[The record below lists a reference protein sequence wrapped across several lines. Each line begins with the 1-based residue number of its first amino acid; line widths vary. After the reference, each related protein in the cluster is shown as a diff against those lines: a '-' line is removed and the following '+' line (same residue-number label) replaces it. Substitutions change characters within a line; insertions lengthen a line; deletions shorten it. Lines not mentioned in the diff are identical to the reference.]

1 MEKKY
6 PNRHVYKIS
15 SEKLMKSKWDLKID
29 LNDAIKKK
37 EVVDLADSTALR
49 FIRSII
55 HKQLDT
61 TDIDVKFTEDIKKL
75 KHELN
80 MLKKEKFNTG
90 NAKKY
95 KELSNKYHRKL
106 LIEDYLLV
114 QMTNGNKK
122 HFDRANKGFFV
133 NGKKFEYLLSTTG
146 GVKNETVV
154 YVSAEVYPELNR
166 RIDNGRNMAKEFVP
180 AKASAYRSLVCSA
193 SILVPPPTGVTVVKD
208 FERTINEDVILIKN
222 NPDPNIKRPLIT
234 EENIDI
240 KLNTNDGY
248 GLITPNL
255 AKKWAD
261 HLGLSYVPSAFIV
274 RNAFCKGVLAVM
286 NFHKYS
292 KKVTKNKV
300 IIDAWGN
307 FINIKK
313 HKIEMVLTT
322 SMLKMW
328 QSYTSMDDYLRN
340 CSENGYAFSI
350 TKCSPEHLETQRNLN
365 YQFIQSLSLSD
376 NAIEELTRPT
386 IETLKDAMGG
396 DWAKT
401 LLYLKGN
408 HLTEKSNVLGIYD
421 FSEALTIDKR
431 MISDP
436 FVKQR
441 IKDMINKRIDDA
453 KKGDLIVEGNFK
465 LLVGDVVLFC
475 NHMFNKNPQYNP
487 QGILQKGEF
496 YSHYWNNLGVDEVV
510 GFRAPMTVYN
520 NIRKMNIVQSD
531 EMKKW
536 FKHLKNVFIVNS
548 YDLTLNALNGADLD
562 GDSLLST
569 NNSVLKRAVNN
580 TKIIVCEQATAQKA
594 IPNRELYIQAD
605 KNGFG
610 NKIGGITNKG
620 TSLYEV
626 LSKFEPESEQYKEVM
641 FRIMS
646 IQKGQQDEIDKMK
659 GVTTKPLPKGWFDK
673 KEWSIKDGDT
683 TEEIQE
689 KSFNLSLVAD
699 VKPYFFIYVYP
710 YLMNTYKDYNRKA
723 NTSSVYQFGIK
734 LDHLLEKE
742 FRSEDEEGF
751 VRSYYE
757 RMPISLANSTSNRV
771 CRKIE
776 NEFKNV
782 SQTKS
787 KFDYNI
793 LKSGV
798 EYSKDSY
805 NKILKLYHKHNELL
819 QDYRIIA
826 WEDGVDEE
834 EAKENRKIFVEN
846 FKHEAYSINNNEEEI
861 GEIVLDICYGQ
872 FKNRSKQFAWDI
884 AGKQILKNLLMKND
898 NIVSY
903 PLLDDEGD
911 IEFRGEHFKIITKEV
926 EI

>member
-1 MEKKY
+1 
-6 PNRHVYKIS
+6 
-15 SEKLMKSKWDLKID
+15 MKSKWDLKID

-55 HKQLDT
+55 HNQLDT
-61 TDIDVKFTEDIKKL
+61 TDIDIEFIEDIKKL

-80 MLKKEKFNTG
+80 MLKKEKFNKD

-95 KELSNKYHRKL
+95 KELSNKYHQKL

-114 QMTNGNKK
+114 QMTNGNKR
-122 HFDRANKGFFV
+122 HFDRANKGFIV

-154 YVSAEVYPELNR
+154 YVSSEVYSELNR
-166 RIDNGRNMAKEFVP
+166 RIDNGRNMTKEFVP
-180 AKASAYRSLVCSA
+180 AKASAYRSLICSA
-193 SILVPPPTGVTVVKD
+193 SIPVPSPTGVAVIKD

-240 KLNTNDGY
+240 ELNTNDGY

-286 NFHKYS
+286 NFHKYA
-292 KKVTKNKV
+292 KKVTKDNV
-300 IIDAWGN
+300 IIDTWGN
-307 FINIKK
+307 PIHIKK
-313 HKIEMVLTT
+313 RKIEMVLTT

-328 QSYTSMDDYLRN
+328 QSYNSMDDYLRN
-340 CSENGYAFSI
+340 CSENGYTFSV

-376 NAIEELTRPT
+376 NDIEELTRPT

-408 HLTEKSNVLGIYD
+408 HLTEKSNVLGVYD

-431 MISDP
+431 MINDP

-441 IKDMINKRIDDA
+441 IRDMIGKRINDT
-453 KKGDLIVEGNFK
+453 KKGDLIVEGNFST
-465 LLVGDVVLFC
+465 LVGDVVLFC
-475 NHMFNKNPQYNP
+475 NHIFNKNPQYIP

-496 YSHYWNNLGVDEVV
+496 YSHYWNSLGVDEVV

-520 NIRKMNIVQSD
+520 NIRKMNIVQND

-536 FKHLKNVFIVNS
+536 FKHLKSVFIVNS

-562 GDSLLST
+562 GDNLLST
-569 NNSVLKRAVNN
+569 NNAVLKRAVSN
-580 TKIIVCEQATAQKA
+580 TKIIVCEQATAQKT

-626 LSKFEPESEQYKEVM
+626 LSKFESESEQYKEVM

-659 GVTTKPLPKGWFDK
+659 GVTTKSLPKEWFDK
-673 KEWSIKDGDT
+673 KALRINEEKDSVGDK
-683 TEEIQE
+683 QE
-689 KSFNLSLVAD
+689 KLFNLSLVAD
-699 VKPYFFIYVYP
+699 VKPYFFIYIYP
-710 YLMNTYKDYNRKA
+710 YLMNTYKKYNRNA

-734 LDHLLEKE
+734 LEQLLAKTDLN
-742 FRSEDEEGF
+742 EDEDSF
-751 VRSYYE
+751 VKSYYE
-757 RMPISLANSTSNRV
+757 KMPLSLANSTSNRI
-771 CRKIE
+771 CRKVE
-776 NEFKNV
+776 SEFKNI
-782 SQTKS
+782 SQS
-787 KFDYNI
+787 KERFDYTI

-798 EYSKDSY
+798 EYSIESY
-805 NKILKLYHKHNELL
+805 NKILELYHEHNKLL
-819 QDYRIIA
+819 QDYKIIA
-826 WEDGVDEE
+826 WEDGFDEE
-834 EAKENRKIFVEN
+834 EIKENRKLFVDN
-846 FKHEAYSINNNEEEI
+846 FKHDAYSINNCEEEV
-861 GEIVLDICYGQ
+861 GEIVIDICYGQ

-884 AGKQILKNLLMKND
+884 AGKQILKNLLKKNK
-898 NIVSY
+898 NTVSY
-903 PLLDDEGD
+903 PLLDNEGE
-911 IEFRGEHFKIITKEV
+911 IEFRGERFKIITKEV
-926 EI
+926 NV